1 MGISGLG
8 DDMAEYEKK
17 LKVKIAGGTVQDIKI
32 YSDEADIPP
41 WQKPLRTKFEGTF
54 EGWVPTSPLGSPDA
68 SALRVRHP
76 DSDEIYVVNTIGRAA
91 AGSTMVRTVGVVE
104 FTVPAGVRK
113 LKVTLVGGGSSGN
126 GTRYGVNSNGESCVG
141 NAGQGSWFA
150 HLTISGGASP
160 GVGEG
165 PKWPVAQNGYFIE
178 YGMAAGSTRI
188 VETDQFGS
196 TERIFGSGVGYGGSS
211 SSVFYGRSGLRGG
224 IASAFIDVS
233 PGQVVSGHVGAG
245 GAGVHGYYRTSG
257 GGDTYIMESWV
268 GDGASGCIYIE
279 WGGSIE

>member
-1 MGISGLG
+1 MWVGISGLG

-17 LKVKIAGGTVQDIKI
+17 LKVKIAGGTVQDMKI

-113 LKVTLVGGGSSGN
+113 LRITCVGGGASGN
-126 GTRYGVNSNGESCVG
+126 AYRYAWSPGLG
-141 NAGQGSWFA
+141 NAGQSTSFYGVIA
-150 HLTISGGASP
+150 GGGQP
-160 GVGEG
+160 NGGEG
-165 PKWPVAQNGYFIE
+165 PKHPTPQNGYYPE
-178 YGMAAGSTRI
+178 YGVTAGTTRSTNGNYAGG
-188 VETDQFGS
+188 VGFGAS
-196 TERIFGSGVGYGGSS
+196 SSGGAYCKSGNRGQIYTSLLDVLPNQVIAGYVGSGG
-211 SSVFYGRSGLRGG
+211 
-224 IASAFIDVS
+224 
-233 PGQVVSGHVGAG
+233 PGVYYSMHVGG
-245 GAGVHGYYRTSG
+245 ENSYNEEIWSGNGAQ
-257 GGDTYIMESWV
+257 
-268 GDGASGCIYIE
+268 GCIYLE